1 MTAAITATYLL
12 RMFSQAFFGEFN
24 DRWEHLRDITLAEKC
39 GAAVLAGTILLM
51 GLWPSPW
58 VNRISTT
65 IAETIPLVTL

>member
-1 MTAAITATYLL
+1 
-12 RMFSQAFFGEFN
+12 
-24 DRWEHLRDITLAEKC
+24 
-39 GAAVLAGTILLM
+39 M